1 MKLISPLT
9 IALGGVLLHTQNAY
23 TRGEEKV
30 GNDRYN
36 LVVITVE
43 LL

>member
-23 TRGEEKV
+23 TRGEETQV
-30 GNDRYN
+30 GDRYN
-36 LVVITVE
+36 IDVITVE
-43 LL
+43 L